1 MNNIILFNE
10 IFEKAESG
18 GFKYPIP
25 VINGVPEIKP
35 IFMRL
40 EFWKALGIACQWA
53 GLNDERDRKM
63 TLGEYN
69 EKHYMAYAMRFH
81 KTNLDQ
87 DGGFD
92 KALHNLHS
100 AIFTV
105 IPC

>member
-1 MNNIILFNE
+1 MNNIMLNE
-10 IFEKAESG
+10 ILEKANDG
-18 GFKYPIP
+18 GFHYS
-25 VINGVPEIKP
+25 VPKDVGITDPKP
-35 IFMRL
+35 IFMKL

-53 GLNDERDRKM
+53 GLNHERDRKM
-63 TLGEYN
+63 TFGEFS